1 MFVGRIRGL
10 GYDVVDMGLR
20 SVEVG
25 LQAALGAVGLLR
37 TGAEAVLGG
46 PQPEVPQTSDEER
59 PPARPSPPP
68 RRAPRTAPESPP
80 EPPEP
85 PEPDH
90 VDEGITPVA
99 EFAEPG
105 AEDGAGPEIDVDE
118 PWDGYDAMRAPE
130 IQRALAEAA
139 PAALGAVRL
148 YESMHKGRRSVLDAV
163 DRRLAQTQ

>member
-1 MFVGRIRGL
+1 VAVGDRIRGL
-10 GYDVVDMGLR
+10 GYDVLDIGLR
-20 SVEVG
+20 SVELG

-68 RRAPRTAPESPP
+68 RPPRVAERP
-80 EPPEP
+80 PPEP

-90 VDEGITPVA
+90 VDEGVTPVA

-105 AEDGAGPEIDVDE
+105 AEDGAGAEIDVDE

-130 IQRALAEAA
+130 IQRALAEAS